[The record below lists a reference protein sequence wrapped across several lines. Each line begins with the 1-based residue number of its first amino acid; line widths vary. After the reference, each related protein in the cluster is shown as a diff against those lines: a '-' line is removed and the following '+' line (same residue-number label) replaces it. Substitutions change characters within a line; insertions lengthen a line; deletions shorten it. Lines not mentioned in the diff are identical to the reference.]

1 MALRRTHP
9 QTTKQT
15 LTPEMSAINA
25 NYKRNTIVDGVSR
38 CCVCKQTRP
47 CCRQTLFEL
56 NEHGTH
62 DNLVRP
68 IKGPLKEAWGLGSVY
83 VTCCGSVYVTCCGGV
98 MACITIRKQTN
109 MISCF
114 WETVQSRPCPVSTM

>member
-1 MALRRTHP
+1 
-9 QTTKQT
+9 
-15 LTPEMSAINA
+15 MSAINA
-25 NYKRNTIVDGVSR
+25 NYKRNTVVGAVSR

-68 IKGPLKEAWGLGSVY
+68 IRGPLKEAWGLGSVY
-83 VTCCGSVYVTCCGGV
+83 VTCCGVVYG
-98 MACITIRKQTN
+98 MYYDK
-109 MISCF
+109 
-114 WETVQSRPCPVSTM
+114 ETDKYDFMFLGNDQDQAMSRVNHVKSFFAN